1 MNVYEHLLKTNISIY
16 IRYFRFKSICVCSH
30 IKKSNKRGLHLIDE
44 RRTKVSP
51 ENHAAY
57 GIDL

>member
-1 MNVYEHLLKTNISIY
+1 MVQNTT
-16 IRYFRFKSICVCSH
+16 
-30 IKKSNKRGLHLIDE
+30 KSNKRGLHLIDE
-44 RRTKVSP
+44 RRTKVSL